1 METSS
6 VKIAGNAFPK
16 LFIWTVAAI
25 CTLPFLLNL
34 SGVDFGSQ
42 ATPFPWSDSAE
53 MTSSAKIDA
62 MFYRLSG
69 AFSHTLLNLTVVNDG
84 VEALDYLRKQNG
96 YAKATRPDLILLDL
110 NMPRKDGREV
120 LAELKIDDNLKTIP
134 VVVLT
139 ISEADQDI
147 LKSYELG
154 CNCYVTKPVGLGTV
168 FTGYSNNRKFLV
180 YRCKAA
186 A

>member
-1 METSS
+1 MTLSTIEVLLVEDDPGDVELTQESLLDS
-6 VKIAGNAFPK
+6 KLKIN
-16 LFIWTVAAI
+16 
-25 CTLPFLLNL
+25 
-34 SGVDFGSQ
+34 Q
-42 ATPFPWSDSAE
+42 
-53 MTSSAKIDA
+53 
-62 MFYRLSG
+62 
-69 AFSHTLLNLTVVNDG
+69 TVVNDG

-110 NMPRKDGREV
+110 NMPRKNGREV

-186 A
+186 T

>member
-1 METSS
+1 MTFSTIEVLLVEDDPGDVELTQESLLGS
-6 VKIAGNAFPK
+6 KLKIN
-16 LFIWTVAAI
+16 
-25 CTLPFLLNL
+25 
-34 SGVDFGSQ
+34 Q
-42 ATPFPWSDSAE
+42 
-53 MTSSAKIDA
+53 
-62 MFYRLSG
+62 
-69 AFSHTLLNLTVVNDG
+69 TVVNDG

>member
-1 METSS
+1 MTLSTIEVLLVEDDPGDVELTQESLLDS
-6 VKIAGNAFPK
+6 KLKIN
-16 LFIWTVAAI
+16 
-25 CTLPFLLNL
+25 
-34 SGVDFGSQ
+34 Q
-42 ATPFPWSDSAE
+42 
-53 MTSSAKIDA
+53 
-62 MFYRLSG
+62 
-69 AFSHTLLNLTVVNDG
+69 TVVNDG

-120 LAELKIDDNLKTIP
+120 LAELKMDDNLKTIP

>member
-1 METSS
+1 MTFSTIEVLLVEDDPGDVELTQESLLDS
-6 VKIAGNAFPK
+6 KLKIN
-16 LFIWTVAAI
+16 
-25 CTLPFLLNL
+25 
-34 SGVDFGSQ
+34 Q
-42 ATPFPWSDSAE
+42 
-53 MTSSAKIDA
+53 
-62 MFYRLSG
+62 
-69 AFSHTLLNLTVVNDG
+69 TVVNDG

-154 CNCYVTKPVGLGTV
+154 CNCYVTKPAGLESV

>member
-1 METSS
+1 MTFSTIEVLLVEDDPGDVELTQESLLDS
-6 VKIAGNAFPK
+6 KLKIN
-16 LFIWTVAAI
+16 
-25 CTLPFLLNL
+25 
-34 SGVDFGSQ
+34 Q
-42 ATPFPWSDSAE
+42 
-53 MTSSAKIDA
+53 
-62 MFYRLSG
+62 
-69 AFSHTLLNLTVVNDG
+69 TVVNDG